1 MLLLT
6 FYAGTECFGIDV
18 LSIID
23 VAAVPHCRHVP
34 LSPSYFFGLCQ
45 FRGAVIPVLDL
56 SALLAGSP
64 SRLLFSTR
72 LIVVRIGVG
81 VAPPQTLGLIA
92 EHAVQTIRYS
102 PHQTIDPEVRIRE
115 APYLG
120 KVVVSNGSIIQLLSL
135 PKLLETEVAD
145 VLFDAA
151 RYAE

>member
-6 FYAGTECFGIDV
+6 FQAGIECFGIDV
-18 LSIID
+18 LCIVD
-23 VAAVPHCRHVP
+23 VAAVPHCRRVP
-34 LSPSYFFGLCQ
+34 LSPPYFFGLCQ

-72 LIVVRIGVG
+72 MIIVRIGVRD
-81 VAPPQTLGLIA
+81 APPQTLGLVA
-92 EHAVQTIRYS
+92 ERAVQTVRYS
-102 PHQTIDPEVRIRE
+102 QNEVIDPEIRVRQ

-135 PKLLETEVAD
+135 PQLLETEVAD
-145 VLFDAA
+145 VLFDAG
-151 RYAE
+151 RYAD